1 MATDDLNV
9 APLRP
14 KPVQVDQPSAMMASA
29 DSGFTPIEP
38 FSPLSDLTET
48 MRSFD
53 RIQLELLV
61 LEAQLGDVA
70 AFGELLR
77 SWLPVMTRHAYRLT
91 GDRDGA
97 ADVTQEACLAI
108 TRGLRR
114 LDDPARFESWTLR
127 IVTNKAADW
136 VRRRQRQRRLQESLE
151 SREPRPPA
159 SDLHSRGETSEAER
173 LELIQRALAQLPHEM
188 RAVISLH
195 YGEGLSVANMA
206 LALDVPPGTVKSRLH
221 HARRRLR
228 ELVGRGFNERV

>member
-1 MATDDLNV
+1 M
-9 APLRP
+9 
-14 KPVQVDQPSAMMASA
+14 
-29 DSGFTPIEP
+29 
-38 FSPLSDLTET
+38 
-48 MRSFD
+48 
-53 RIQLELLV
+53 LV
-61 LEAQLGDVA
+61 LEAQRGEVA
-70 AFGELLR
+70 AFEELLR

-136 VRRRQRQRRLQESLE
+136 VRRRQRQRRLQEYLE
-151 SREPRPPA
+151 SREPRPAA
-159 SDLHSRGETSEAER
+159 SDLHGSGETSEAER
-173 LELIQRALAQLPHEM
+173 IQLIQQALTQLPHEM

-206 LALDVPPGTVKSRLH
+206 LALGVPPGTVKSRLH
-221 HARRRLR
+221 HARRQLK
-228 ELVGRGFNERV
+228 ELVGRESDERV